1 MKNNN
6 NLFISSIFA
15 IVAYILML
23 ITMASVEKMTVLF
36 LISLVVYIVGVVLS
50 IVYTVKA
57 FKKDNQ
63 SEEIS
68 HVVPIT
74 IMLFFS
80 FCPLGIFIMWK
91 KTTWKKPVKILLTVL
106 VPIIAISISVQPVST
121 SSSSP
126 SQETSNVTTT
136 ARVSTTNQIISTQ
149 PTTQITTETTTV
161 TTTQETTTEQQTES
175 TTEET
180 TTKQQKSGKTVY
192 VTPHGEKWHKS
203 KACAGKN
210 AIEKDYNDVKNSY
223 DPCKKCAS

>member
-1 MKNNN
+1 MSIKSEKNN
-6 NLFISSIFA
+6 L
-15 IVAYILML
+15 VA
-23 ITMASVEKMTVLF
+23 
-36 LISLVVYIVGVVLS
+36 YIVGVVLS
-50 IVYTVKA
+50 IAYTVKA

-68 HVVPIT
+68 LVVPVT

-80 FCPLGIFIMWK
+80 FCSLGIFIMWK

-106 VPIIAISISVQPVST
+106 VPIIAISISIQPVST
-121 SSSSP
+121 ISSSP
-126 SQETSNVTTT
+126 SQEISNVTTT
-136 ARVSTTNQIISTQ
+136 QVSTTKQIISTQ
-149 PTTQITTETTTV
+149 PTTQITTETTNV

-192 VTPHGEKWHKS
+192 VTPNGKKWHKS

-210 AIEKDYNDVKNSY
+210 AIEKDYNDIKNSY